1 VTPDPP
7 AAPGPAAAAIRA
19 TEVELFSLAGHD
31 GVLREVNG
39 AFARLIGLPPGEI
52 AGRSLLELVDP
63 DDLQSVVAGLS
74 ALEGGAPEV
83 LFECRFLQH
92 GGSVVHLQ
100 WVARPVAGTDR
111 WWAAGR
117 DTTAFHRLLA
127 EQIDLRARFDLALG
141 KATAAVWELDVPSG
155 RFTWEHEAAALFGVA
170 LDAVPA
176 DAAAMAAA
184 VHPDDAGDLEEA
196 IRRLVT
202 DGAAE
207 VGVRVGVDP
216 GLRHLWVRGRVLDRD
231 RRGRALRAVG
241 LVLDVTVEKA
251 MEEQMLRMVMRDAL
265 TGAPNRR
272 AFDQALRGEW
282 RRSAR
287 AGSPLSVVMID
298 IDDFKGFN
306 DALGHLVGD
315 EALCAV
321 ARALGAALHREGDL
335 LARFGGEEFAVVLP
349 DADHE
354 GAGEV
359 AGRLAEAVRSVVVRQ
374 ARGRPLTVSVGTAT
388 QVPADTAAMPREL
401 LARADEALHA
411 AKAAGKDRVVVY
423 EEVLAGRARREAAIA
438 AGLAAGEFVL
448 HYQPV
453 IALGSGAVV
462 GFEALMRWN
471 RPGHGMVPPDE
482 FIPFAETSPL
492 ICELGRWAILEACRQ
507 LARWSAEGLD
517 PEEGLRVAVNVSG
530 RHAASATIVDDV
542 VAALAGSG
550 VSAAR
555 LELEIT
561 ETTLLEAGA
570 ADENLAALRGL
581 GVSIALDDFGTGFTS
596 IGQLSGL
603 PVDTLKIDRSFVG
616 SGDARRR
623 GLVTLIVQAAHAFGL
638 SVVAEGVED
647 LETLEQL
654 GDLGCDKVQ
663 GFLMARPMDPDRAA
677 AWLAGRTGMPS
688 AAR

>member
-1 VTPDPP
+1 
-7 AAPGPAAAAIRA
+7 
-19 TEVELFSLAGHD
+19 
-31 GVLREVNG
+31 
-39 AFARLIGLPPGEI
+39 
-52 AGRSLLELVDP
+52 
-63 DDLQSVVAGLS
+63 
-74 ALEGGAPEV
+74 
-83 LFECRFLQH
+83 
-92 GGSVVHLQ
+92 
-100 WVARPVAGTDR
+100 
-111 WWAAGR
+111 
-117 DTTAFHRLLA
+117 
-127 EQIDLRARFDLALG
+127 
-141 KATAAVWELDVPSG
+141 
-155 RFTWEHEAAALFGVA
+155 
-170 LDAVPA
+170 
-176 DAAAMAAA
+176 
-184 VHPDDAGDLEEA
+184 
-196 IRRLVT
+196 
-202 DGAAE
+202 
-207 VGVRVGVDP
+207 
-216 GLRHLWVRGRVLDRD
+216 
-231 RRGRALRAVG
+231 
-241 LVLDVTVEKA
+241 
-251 MEEQMLRMVMRDAL
+251 
-265 TGAPNRR
+265 
-272 AFDQALRGEW
+272 
-282 RRSAR
+282 
-287 AGSPLSVVMID
+287 
-298 IDDFKGFN
+298 
-306 DALGHLVGD
+306 
-315 EALCAV
+315 
-321 ARALGAALHREGDL
+321 
-335 LARFGGEEFAVVLP
+335 
-349 DADHE
+349 
-354 GAGEV
+354 
-359 AGRLAEAVRSVVVRQ
+359 
-374 ARGRPLTVSVGTAT
+374 
-388 QVPADTAAMPREL
+388 
-401 LARADEALHA
+401 
-411 AKAAGKDRVVVY
+411 
-423 EEVLAGRARREAAIA
+423 
-438 AGLAAGEFVL
+438 
-448 HYQPV
+448 
-453 IALGSGAVV
+453 
-462 GFEALMRWN
+462 MRWN